1 MKAVLRWIAG
11 IVAAFGR
18 PTEGISRPGGFRIGD
33 GEAEPDSHYL
43 LNLVAWRQYGSAFD
57 IADDGPPTLIDVNML
72 DADKLLPAMTQPAKN
87 LYLHRERLH

>member
-1 MKAVLRWIAG
+1 MPSCVFIKRASRRPPNWVCVGVLNP
-11 IVAAFGR
+11 V
-18 PTEGISRPGGFRIGD
+18 P
-33 GEAEPDSHYL
+33 
-43 LNLVAWRQYGSAFD
+43 WRQYGSAFD